1 MKLSH
6 LGKHCPRC
14 RGDPDGLTA
23 RPKLGKHRLQNGKRK
38 VTWWQD
44 GWEDSHTLPAPKQQE
59 YLDPLPT
66 SPITI

>member
-23 RPKLGKHRLQNGKRK
+23 RPKLGKHRPQNGKRK

-59 YLDPLPT
+59 HLSPLPT